1 MCSMARKAASA
12 IFRADVEDEEDEENL
27 ELETPKNSSNHATTK
42 KSGNTKTIENHDTS
56 PPLTIPPKVE
66 SVVNNSKMQLSDLN
80 ISAFSKMS
88 IDTMASS
95 MATNASSIGCSMT
108 SITTPSS
115 LQTAASNLND
125 DEAGLPVITLEEVK
139 NHFMIEDAWTVIY
152 DRVYNVTSFL
162 AEVCKFLTDS
172 RGKSLLELWGTTSLS
187 D

>member
-1 MCSMARKAASA
+1 MARKAASA
-12 IFRADVEDEEDEENL
+12 IFRADVEDEDEDNL
-27 ELETPKNSSNHATTK
+27 ELEVTTTSSSPTGSSDK
-42 KSGNTKTIENHDTS
+42 KTGNTKTIENHDTS

-115 LQTAASNLND
+115 LRTAASNLND

-172 RGKSLLELWGTTSLS
+172 RGKSLLELWGTTFLR